1 MSKSLL
7 NTLGRQITLGFGRQI
22 GYRSAKQ
29 IEKEIAKKV
38 IDPNSKFRKHIQ
50 KFTLPGNPKSAIHK
64 MWTLIDAFMEEY
76 EVNNSL
82 FQSNYKMGDIEF
94 IQKKLDRVQQM
105 QLSDNEL
112 DSLEHLISIWDKI
125 KIK

>member
-29 IEKEIAKKV
+29 VEKEIAKKV
-38 IDPNSKFRKHIQ
+38 IDPNSKFRKQIQ
-50 KFTLPGNPKSAIHK
+50 KFTLPGNPKLAIQK
-64 MWTLIDAFMEEY
+64 MWTLIDGFMEEY
-76 EVNNSL
+76 EVNTSL

-105 QLSDNEL
+105 KLSDNEL
-112 DSLEHLISIWDKI
+112 DSLEHLISIWDTI